1 MILIT
6 TVTSTRN
13 SCLWQLHD
21 LVHWL
26 SFKSK
31 FSQNRDL
38 QGRCWA
44 SGEGARDCA
53 LGHRQRRTSF
63 SILRPISPDY
73 QVASS
78 HWPRLHI
85 FKKQRPLTGSA
96 GEMQGC
102 GEENRS
108 QPSSSRP
115 AILSSTL
122 CCPVENEH
130 ILYFSRR
137 NLEWGASSCCSTCS
151 RHFQI
156 IETGLSSEFS
166 TLEMRT
172 PFMSSSVISCMPRKT
187 ACWFVTTSC
196 LLTLLFKSNY
206 WECPHIWFHMHR
218 VRKEKAS
225 VIVRGIDNDLPPDTH
240 QRTLLDLVSD
250 PWKLTGFQRS

>member
-1 MILIT
+1 MSSQYLGPDVLGGVVILLKLRFRLLSLWECLHTYRHTHQYINRVIARRLGA
-6 TVTSTRN
+6 TVFLILN
-13 SCLWQLHD
+13 SEP
-21 LVHWL
+21 
-26 SFKSK
+26 S
-31 FSQNRDL
+31 
-38 QGRCWA
+38 
-44 SGEGARDCA
+44 A
-53 LGHRQRRTSF
+53 LA
-63 SILRPISPDY
+63 LP
-73 QVASS
+73 
-78 HWPRLHI
+78 
-85 FKKQRPLTGSA
+85 
-96 GEMQGC
+96 
-102 GEENRS
+102 
-108 QPSSSRP
+108 
-115 AILSSTL
+115 STL

-240 QRTLLDLVSD
+240 QRTLLNLVSD